1 MTDFQYLLDRT
12 EHGKSIPMVQLM
24 NQHVLALADGTA
36 TVTALPEQKFDNAQ
50 GRTHGGF
57 VATLIDTVMGYAVA
71 TKLPEGTGYGT
82 IDLNVKFVRK
92 IDVDT
97 GLLTATATVLHAG
110 RTMLT
115 ANARVVDAAG
125 KLYAHGSGS
134 FLVYPKQAS

>member
-1 MTDFQYLLDRT
+1 MTDFQHLLDRT
-12 EHGKSIPMVQLM
+12 GHGQNVHMLKLM
-24 NQHVLALADGTA
+24 NQHVIALAEGSA

-57 VATLIDTVMGYAVA
+57 VATLIDTVMGFAVA
-71 TKLPEGTGYGT
+71 TKLPEGTGFGT

-92 IDVDT
+92 IDVNT
-97 GLLTATATVLHAG
+97 GLLTATALVEHGG

-115 ANARVVDAAG
+115 ATARVVDAAG

-134 FLVYPKQAS
+134 FMVYPKQSS